1 MEKNK
6 IFTLAEVKNE
16 GKKIAFVDGNRS
28 LGKANFEGKM
38 VSLQETEGNITPM
51 MLMDGADVIKYGLHL
66 VEAETIDDIK
76 AIIKNEPVTIK
87 DKDADNYYVVI
98 DGQHRYVA
106 YMLMNDD
113 EYKKKCRNKEVKEVK
128 PLNDN
133 QLHFYVDYSGK
144 SAKVLLSHSNV
155 ACYKWDNKALAK
167 AASTYNPDNE
177 LAKFISECMN
187 DNGYTISTL
196 GIYLTGNNYQCTKDV
211 LDKFVKGEV
220 PTFDYNI
227 EKAKA
232 LMVATEKVFSKP
244 LAKKRTYAQ
253 PIVDLANKEN
263 DYQKV
268 ITAINKLGK
277 GEVEEIKQTKGE
289 EASKI
294 LREKLEE
301 QINLIK
307 AN

>member
-1 MEKNK
+1 MEKNT
-6 IFTLAEVKNE
+6 IFSLADVKNE

-51 MLMDGADVIKYGLHL
+51 MLMDGSEVTKYGLHL
-66 VEAETIDDIK
+66 VEAETIDDVK
-76 AIIKNEPVTIK
+76 AIIKNEPKEIK
-87 DKDADNYYVVI
+87 DEDAGNYYVVI

-106 YMLMNDD
+106 YMLMNDED
-113 EYKKKCRNKEVKEVK
+113 YKKKSRNKLVKEIK
-128 PLNDN
+128 PLNDS

-167 AASTYNPDNE
+167 AASTYNPDDK
-177 LAKFISECMN
+177 LAKFISKCMN
-187 DNGYTISTL
+187 DDNYTISTL

-211 LDKFVKGEV
+211 LDKFVKGEK
-220 PTFDYNI
+220 PTFDYDI

-232 LMVATEKVFSKP
+232 LMEATENVFGKALS
-244 LAKKRTYAQ
+244 KKRTYAQ
-253 PIVDLANKEN
+253 PILDLANKEN

-268 ITAINKLGK
+268 ITAIKKLGK
-277 GEVEEIKQTKGE
+277 GEVDEIKQTKGE
-289 EASKI
+289 EVSNK

-301 QINLIK
+301 QMK